1 MEFNDALVENEDL
14 AAFGRD
20 TRKDGL
26 YQITRLAVEAYI
38 EQVRSGS
45 FPDELYSYRD

>member
-1 MEFNDALVENEDL
+1 LVTI
-14 AAFGRD
+14 GRN

-26 YQITRLAVEAYI
+26 YQITRMAVEAYI